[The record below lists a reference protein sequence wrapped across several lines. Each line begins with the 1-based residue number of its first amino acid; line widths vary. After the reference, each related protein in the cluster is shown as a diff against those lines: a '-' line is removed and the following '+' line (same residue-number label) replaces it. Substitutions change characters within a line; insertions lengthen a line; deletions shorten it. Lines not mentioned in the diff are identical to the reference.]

1 MTTLLE
7 IPLHDPPGTVL
18 LLERLRD
25 GRIALSVRHSGDAAA
40 GEGGDLYLLDPKGS
54 LALAAW
60 LTPAVESAWE
70 ESLAAHQPDQLRTA
84 EDLYGDGAGAVRR
97 LAEETAREIPA
108 GLLSRA
114 MVLLANSIGPEA
126 RERLVGRL
134 NQTLSP
140 SEDGELRR
148 RLAEEREAFAYALA
162 AASLFHALEH
172 VRFDEE

>member
-1 MTTLLE
+1 MTTVLE
-7 IPLHDPPGTVL
+7 IPLHDPPGSAL
-18 LLERLRD
+18 LVERLRD
-25 GRIALSVRHSGDAAA
+25 GRIALSVRPTGDVAR
-40 GEGGDLYLLDPKGS
+40 EGGDLYLLDPKGA

-60 LTPAVESAWE
+60 LTPAVERAWE
-70 ESLAAHQPDQLRTA
+70 ESLVAHQPDQLRTA
-84 EDLYGDGAGAVRR
+84 EDLYGAGAGAVRR
-97 LAEETAREIPA
+97 LAEETEREIPA

-126 RERLVGRL
+126 RERLVSRL

-172 VRFDEE
+172 LSFDDE